1 MMPRCSRGGFRG
13 SIDIQKKGRSSVP
26 CSLRFTRVLVPVI
39 VAAVHTMAI
48 AEGPDQTLMR
58 FPTLHGN
65 TIVFAAH
72 DNLWAVARNGGTAA
86 RLTSD
91 PGRDLMP
98 RLSPDGRW
106 IAFTADYQGNR
117 DVYVIPAEG
126 GAARRLTFTSDVVD
140 DAPMRWGPSNMV
152 VTWTPD
158 SKRIVFLSRRDA
170 WNVAWPRLFTVSVD
184 GGLAQALPL
193 DRGGF
198 LSYSPDGQKIAFN
211 RIFRNFRTWKRYEG
225 GLAQDIDIYD
235 FSAHKL
241 THVTD
246 WPGTETCPMWYRQ
259 TIYFLADHDSNRR
272 GNIWAFDTVG
282 GKFRQ
287 ITHFSDYD
295 IDFPSLGSAD
305 GDDAGIVFQKGG
317 KLYVLDLPS
326 EQLHELQVT
335 VPDDGTRTGVHWVD
349 AGPLIRDKD
358 MAQQT
363 DFDLAPSGKRAVFSA
378 RGDLFTIPAEY
389 GNTRNLTQSPGAD
402 EDHPSWS
409 PDGRTIAYTTDATG
423 EQQLAVRPAEGGP
436 EKVLTHFATGYFYTP
451 RWSPGGDRL
460 AFSDNENRL
469 WIVAAEA
476 GEPREVAHDLYN
488 EIHDYSWSPDGK
500 WLAYSVTASNQQH
513 GIWLYDADGR
523 KATRVSELLA
533 NDFAPVFDPNG
544 KYLYFLSTR
553 HENPTFSQS
562 EFNVATLKM
571 TGIYV
576 ATLARGA
583 ASPFAPRSDEG
594 AAESTEKDA
603 ASKTGGDGKERGQ
616 GGDAQGGDTRWKPGA
631 SKPLKI
637 DLDGLMQRVDRM
649 PVIAANITQ
658 IDARDDRMFYLTV
671 PSDLIEGPLPGEKSA
686 LHVFDMKK
694 RRDATVVEGL
704 SGYAISADG
713 AKVLYKLEKKYI
725 VADAK
730 AAGAAPGG
738 AGDDGP
744 KTLDLS
750 HLRVR
755 VDPRQEWREMFAN
768 AWRIE
773 RDFFFSTKMNGVEWA
788 AVRAQY
794 EKLLPLVGSRTD
806 LNYLLGEV
814 ISELSNSH
822 TYVGGG
828 DDLPAERRVP
838 TAFIGADFALDS
850 ASGRYRL
857 AKIYRGD
864 NTREYYRSPLNVPGL
879 EVREGDYLLAVD
891 DVELK
896 APIDPYS
903 LLVGKQDG
911 TVKLTVSAAPDGKR
925 RDLVVQ
931 PVKNELPLRQKEW
944 IEHNRALVDRL
955 SGGRIGYVYL
965 SDMYAVGMDQ
975 FVRQFYPQLDKQ
987 ALIVDERWNGGGF
1000 IDQIVLERLRRVL
1013 VGMDTNRN
1021 RTPTTIPQQILNGP
1035 KVCLLNHYS
1044 GSDGDLFPFY
1054 FRKYGLGPLIG
1065 TRTWGGIRG
1074 IRGDWGL
1081 LDGGYITVPE
1091 DAIYDLDSQWAIEN
1105 HGVDPDIVVDD
1116 SPSDWESGHDVQLEA
1131 GVNYLLEALK
1141 KAAPVLPPPP
1151 PLLPA
1156 YPPGVPSPLSP
1167 SN

>member
-1 MMPRCSRGGFRG
+1 MRW
-13 SIDIQKKGRSSVP
+13 Q
-26 CSLRFTRVLVPVI
+26 LRYARMLAPILLATG
-39 VAAVHTMAI
+39 AGWANAD
-48 AEGPDQTLMR
+48 EPDRTLMR

-72 DNLWAVARNGGTAA
+72 DNLWAVGRNGGTAV

-91 PGRDLMP
+91 PGSDLMP
-98 RLSPDGRW
+98 RFSPDGRW

-117 DVYVIPAEG
+117 DVYLIPAAG
-126 GAARRLTFTSDVVD
+126 GVARRLTFTSDVVD

-158 SKRIVFLSRRDA
+158 SKRIVFLSRREA
-170 WNVAWPRLFTVSVD
+170 WNVAWPRLFTVSID

-198 LSYSPDGQKIAFN
+198 VSYSPDGKRIGFN

-235 FSAHKL
+235 FDSHKL

-246 WPGTETCPMWYRQ
+246 WPGTETFPMWYRQ

-272 GNIWAFDTVG
+272 ANIWAYDTVG
-282 GKFRQ
+282 GQFRQ
-287 ITHFSDYD
+287 ITHFADYD

-305 GDDAGIVFQKGG
+305 AEDAGIVFQKGG
-317 KLYVLDLPS
+317 RLYVLDLPS
-326 EQLHELQVT
+326 EQLHELSVM
-335 VPDDGTRTGVHWVD
+335 VPDDGTRTGPRWVD
-349 AGPLIRDKD
+349 AGAQIRDKD
-358 MAQQT
+358 MARQV

-378 RGDLFTIPAEY
+378 RGDVFTVPAEF
-389 GNTRNLTQSPGAD
+389 GNTRNLTQSSSAD

-409 PDGRTIAYTTDATG
+409 PDGKTIAYMTDTTG

-436 EKVLTHFATGYFYTP
+436 EKVLTHFAQGYFYTP

-460 AFSDNENRL
+460 AFSDNEHRL
-469 WIVAAEA
+469 WAVATDG
-476 GEPREVAHDLYN
+476 GEPKEVARDLYT

-500 WLAYSVTASNQQH
+500 WLAYSVTAANQQR
-513 GIWLYDADGR
+513 GIWLYDVDAR
-523 KATRVSELLA
+523 KATRVSETLA
-533 NDFAPVFDPNG
+533 NDFSPVFDPNG

-562 EFNVATLKM
+562 EFNIATLKM
-571 TGIYV
+571 TGIYL

-594 AAESTEKDA
+594 AAESSDKDA
-603 ASKTGGDGKERGQ
+603 AGTARDDKGREASGSEP
-616 GGDAQGGDTRWKPGA
+616 RWKPGA
-631 SKPLKI
+631 SKPIRI

-649 PVIAANITQ
+649 PVTAANITQ
-658 IDARDDRMFYLTV
+658 IDVRDDRVFYLTV
-671 PSDLIEGPLPGEKSA
+671 PSDLIESPLPGEKPA
-686 LHVFDMKK
+686 LHVFDVKK
-694 RRDATVVEGL
+694 RKDATVVEGL
-704 SGYAISADG
+704 SGYALSADG
-713 AKVLYKLEKKYI
+713 TKVLYKLEKKYV

-730 AAGAAPGG
+730 ASAGPERSTGE
-738 AGDDGP
+738 DGP

-750 HLRVR
+750 HMRVR
-755 VDPRQEWREMFAN
+755 IEARQEWAEMFAN
-768 AWRIE
+768 AWRID
-773 RDFFFSTKMNGVEWA
+773 RDFLFSTKMNGVDWP

-794 EKLLPLVGSRTD
+794 QKLLPLVGSRTD
-806 LNYLLGEV
+806 LNYLIGEL
-814 ISELSNSH
+814 IAELSNSH

-828 DDLPAERRVP
+828 DELPADRRVP
-838 TAFIGADFALDS
+838 TAFIGADFALDN

-857 AKIYRGD
+857 AKIYPGD
-864 NTREYYRSPLNVPGL
+864 NTREHYRAPLNVPGL
-879 EVREGDYLLAVD
+879 DVRAGDYVLAID
-891 DVELK
+891 GVELK

-903 LLVGKQDG
+903 LLVGKLEG
-911 TVKLTVSAAPDGKR
+911 TVKLTVSDAPDGKR

-931 PVKNELPLRQKEW
+931 PVKTELPLREKEW
-944 IEHNRALVDRL
+944 IDHNRALVDRL

-975 FVRQFYPQLDKQ
+975 FIRQFYPQLDKQ
-987 ALIVDERWNGGGF
+987 ALLVDERWNGGGF

-1013 VGMDTNRN
+1013 VGMDVNRN
-1021 RTPTTIPQQILNGP
+1021 RSSTTIPQQILNGP

-1065 TRTWGGIRG
+1065 TRTWGGVRG
-1074 IRGDWGL
+1074 IRGEWAL

-1091 DAIYDLDSQWAIEN
+1091 EAIYELDSLWAIEN
-1105 HGVDPDIVVDD
+1105 HGVDPDIVVED

-1131 GVNYLLEALK
+1131 GINYLLEALK
-1141 KAAPVLPPPP
+1141 KAPPVLPPPP

-1156 YPPGVPSPLSP
+1156 YPPGVLVPPP
-1167 SN
+1167 RTQ